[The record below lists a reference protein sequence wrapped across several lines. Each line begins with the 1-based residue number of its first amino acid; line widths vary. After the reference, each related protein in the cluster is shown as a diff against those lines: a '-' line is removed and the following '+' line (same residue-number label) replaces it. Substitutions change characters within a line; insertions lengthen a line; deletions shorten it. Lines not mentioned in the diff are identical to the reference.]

1 MIEVE
6 NLYKSYGTKVI
17 FKNQS
22 ITLDNHC
29 IYALVG
35 VNGIGKS
42 TFLNAITQ
50 PYLLDKGVVKIDGIY
65 SSEFQAKYHY
75 AFVPDTKEMFLNLTG
90 KEYLDFVYGLYNQR
104 ERCTD
109 LISDYITNLK
119 LENSLD
125 MTIQTYSLAM
135 KQKIYLIGAL
145 ISNAQ
150 NIILDEPFNGLDP
163 ESVAA
168 LKRILLSD
176 LFQFHQYNILYL
188 YLYTYLQ
195 YIVNILHME

>member
-6 NLYKSYGTKVI
+6 NLYKSYGTKEI

-90 KEYLDFVYGLYNQR
+90 KEYLDFVCGLYNQR

-125 MTIQTYSLAM
+125 MTIQNY
-135 KQKIYLIGAL
+135 
-145 ISNAQ
+145 
-150 NIILDEPFNGLDP
+150 
-163 ESVAA
+163 
-168 LKRILLSD
+168 
-176 LFQFHQYNILYL
+176 
-188 YLYTYLQ
+188 
-195 YIVNILHME
+195 

>member
-6 NLYKSYGTKVI
+6 NLYKSYGTKEI

-90 KEYLDFVYGLYNQR
+90 KEYLDFVCGLYNQR

-125 MTIQTYSLAM
+125 MTIQTYSLGM
-135 KQKIYLIGAL
+135 KQKIYLFFASTFSSKMQIDFLKVAWGISPVLHFLCRHSFRCRRGA
-145 ISNAQ
+145 
-150 NIILDEPFNGLDP
+150 
-163 ESVAA
+163 VAG
-168 LKRILLSD
+168 IQSLLVTD
-176 LFQFHQYNILYL
+176 
-188 YLYTYLQ
+188 
-195 YIVNILHME
+195 M

>member
-6 NLYKSYGTKVI
+6 NLYKSYGTKEI

-65 SSEFQAKYHY
+65 SSEFRAKYHY

-90 KEYLDFVYGLYNQR
+90 KEYLDFVCGLYNQR

-119 LENSLD
+119 FIGYD
-125 MTIQTYSLAM
+125 YSNLFTRNEA
-135 KQKIYLIGAL
+135 K
-145 ISNAQ
+145 
-150 NIILDEPFNGLDP
+150 NIFDR
-163 ESVAA
+163 
-168 LKRILLSD
+168 RID
-176 LFQFHQYNILYL
+176 F
-188 YLYTYLQ
+188 
-195 YIVNILHME
+195 